1 MDIATFHVG
10 QIKAGQFNQFAGNES
25 LSSVAYDQR
34 IDYYDL
40 AGLDVTANEFAQR
53 LDMIYGSITQGRTD
67 GSLIRVSTSVDENDE
82 EAFAK
87 QKQFIDLFYPKLIE
101 YLPN

>member
-40 AGLDVTANEFAQR
+40 AGLDVTANEFAAFVAAYWSTDNHEVTIDDAR
-53 LDMIYGSITQGRTD
+53 AAIADGWPKGVYVVNLD
-67 GSLIRVSTSVDENDE
+67 
-82 EAFAK
+82 
-87 QKQFIDLFYPKLIE
+87 
-101 YLPN
+101 